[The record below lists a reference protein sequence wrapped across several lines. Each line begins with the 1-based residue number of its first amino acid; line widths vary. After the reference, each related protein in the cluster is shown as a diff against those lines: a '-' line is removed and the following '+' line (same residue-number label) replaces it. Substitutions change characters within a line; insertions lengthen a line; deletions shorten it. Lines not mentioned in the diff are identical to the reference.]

1 MKRIVRSAVFGVAML
16 MAAPLAAQQVI
27 SDVKLFADEEIR
39 IKAPAKIEQPI
50 SKVPNSVTVITAQ
63 QIRESG
69 ARTIPELLRLVA
81 GVNIRWNPMVQTID
95 IRGFGT
101 NPFTSRVLLMIDG
114 VPYNAWDKGG
124 FPQHPSLDFFV
135 LQNVKRIEVVRGPGS
150 EERRVGKECTSV
162 CRSRWSPYH

>member
-1 MKRIVRSAVFGVAML
+1 MKGTVRIAAVVAAACWL
-16 MAAPLAAQQVI
+16 AAPAAAQQVI

-50 SKVPNSVTVITAQ
+50 SKVPNSVSVITAQ

-95 IRGFGT
+95 IRGFGRT
-101 NPFTSRVLLMIDG
+101 L
-114 VPYNAWDKGG
+114 
-124 FPQHPSLDFFV
+124 
-135 LQNVKRIEVVRGPGS
+135 
-150 EERRVGKECTSV
+150 
-162 CRSRWSPYH
+162 SPAACC